1 MQKTATKL
9 LPIAKVVKSFGA
21 DGELV
26 VRYIPDAP
34 EDINEKKPVFL
45 YFEELPVPFFI
56 ESVKSRGNNQEV
68 IRLQGIESEK
78 DVEEILGMTVYIEQS
93 KKKQKSKSNNSDIF
107 DPKNLVGFVLYNP
120 AGEYIGEVTEF
131 NDYPGNPCLSFV
143 TEDGNEHLVPIHD
156 DLILGMDEEKELL
169 VVELPIGLLDL

>member
-45 YFEELPVPFFI
+45 YFEELPVPF
-56 ESVKSRGNNQEV
+56 
-68 IRLQGIESEK
+68 L
-78 DVEEILGMTVYIEQS
+78 S
-93 KKKQKSKSNNSDIF
+93 K
-107 DPKNLVGFVLYNP
+107 V
-120 AGEYIGEVTEF
+120 
-131 NDYPGNPCLSFV
+131 
-143 TEDGNEHLVPIHD
+143 
-156 DLILGMDEEKELL
+156 
-169 VVELPIGLLDL
+169 

>member
-78 DVEEILGMTVYIEQS
+78 DVEEILGMTVYTEQS
-93 KKKQKSKSNNSDIF
+93 KKKQKSKSDNSDIF